1 MSNLNMD
8 LTGSLETYKESGK
21 IFRIFKYG
29 QNVDFEAAVFKDSI
43 SVQCI
48 SGGVT
53 EDLVY
58 GTDYVI
64 PDEFISS
71 CDNDM
76 SRAKFQDP
84 NFDKELVSGIQIIR
98 GFTVGY
104 TIHVSYQR
112 LYPNLI
118 RTAYFHNE
126 PVNVTPELVLDVL
139 KSIEQLKVLT
149 NKVTD
154 ATSLSVTDSNSILL
168 ELDDSETNDNNIIK
182 DEEHLIDVVNG
193 RFMILPKGGSFYKDS
208 VTIYHPDS
216 DTTLVENK
224 DYKIVGM
231 NQAKTL
237 ATSSKNPVFD
247 FIMIKTQITGKI
259 KITYHAFGGDPT
271 LDNYKELL
279 ARYNNLVQ
287 YINEAKA
294 VTEDSLGTT
303 SVMSSIFERIETLE
317 GEMRRLQGT
326 PAYGDITSGKST
338 LMKLYSDKA
347 GLHWYTIASLFNTN
361 GTNIT
366 PCTSDT
372 FVFRLQTQL
381 SHIQFTVAV
390 SVDLNNKGADRLNV
404 NVISENYPRG
414 YVPFTDYGEIDSI
427 IRPQIRL
434 VWNDQDIL
442 SGAYLQLGFTLTNMI
457 EETVAIED
465 MSGHESCWKL
475 VDEVATVTQPS
486 DDLFILPDGTSTW
499 SSTLDKSQVE
509 TMLVPFKNGHL
520 IWAGSKSLNRPV
532 TGWQYFDI
540 TSELLLDQDTDI
552 TKFSKLRLD
561 IEEDQ
566 GFQFPVDINFNS
578 RSGMLK
584 GHASFTH
591 QDQPAYVNA
600 EISKLD
606 DGTIRVRLNYDIT
619 AGTASNELVLR
630 DLVVFL

>member
-8 LTGSLETYKESGK
+8 LSGSLETYKETGK
-21 IFRIFKYG
+21 IYRIFKYG
-29 QNVDFEAAVFKDSI
+29 QNIDFEATVFKESI

-58 GTDYVI
+58 GTDYII
-64 PDEFISS
+64 PNEFISS

-76 SRAKFQDP
+76 SRAKFQDS
-84 NFDKELVSGIQIIR
+84 NFEKELVSGIQIIR

-112 LYPNLI
+112 LYPNQI

-126 PVNVTPELVLDVL
+126 PLNLTPELVLDVL
-139 KSIEQLKVLT
+139 QSIEQLKVLT
-149 NKVTD
+149 NKVTEV
-154 ATSLSVTDSNSILL
+154 TSIADSGSILL
-168 ELDDSETNDNNIIK
+168 ELDESETNDNNIVR
-182 DEEHLIDVVNG
+182 DEEHLVDVVNG
-193 RFMILPKGGSFYKDS
+193 RFMIHPKGGSFYKGS
-208 VTIYHPDS
+208 VSIYHPDS
-216 DTTLVENK
+216 DEWLREGT
-224 DYKIVGM
+224 DFFIVGM
-231 NQAKTL
+231 DEAKTKVTL
-237 ATSSKNPVFD
+237 SKNPVYN
-247 FIMIKTQITGKI
+247 FIMITMHVAGRVRV
-259 KITYHAFGGDPT
+259 TYHAFGGDPT
-271 LDNYKELL
+271 LDNYRELL
-279 ARYNNLVQ
+279 THYNNLVQ
-287 YINEAKA
+287 YINEAKT
-294 VTEDSLGTT
+294 VTEESLGST
-303 SVMSSIFERIETLE
+303 SVMSSLFERIETLE
-317 GEMRRLQGT
+317 GEMRRLQGS
-326 PAYGDITSGKST
+326 PAYGDITSGKCT

-347 GLHWYTIASLFNTN
+347 GLHWYTIASLFNTA
-361 GTNIT
+361 GTNIV

-390 SVDLNNKGADRLNV
+390 SVDLNNKGADRFNV

-414 YVPFTDYGEIDSI
+414 YVPFIDYGEIDSI
-427 IRPQIRL
+427 IRPQVRL

-442 SGAYLQLGFTLTNMI
+442 SGAYLQLGFTLTNMV
-457 EETVAIED
+457 EETVVIED

-475 VDEVATVTQPS
+475 VDEISTVTQPS

-499 SSTLDKSQVE
+499 SSTLNKSQVE

-540 TSELLLDQDTDI
+540 TSDLLLDQDTDI

-561 IEEDQ
+561 IEEID

-578 RSGMLK
+578 RSGILK

-600 EISKLD
+600 EISELD